1 MVMAKF
7 MKQQIGHAA
16 ITNPSLKP
24 SEVARGIGL
33 PVIPSAVDSASAH
46 LGKISREMKKAR
58 ECSGLTSKQWSP
70 TDFEEVA
77 NEIDEAD
84 ISKSADSQE
93 RIQIYKRYG
102 RPYLVAAGIEDG
114 IKFIFTMTPL
124 MAKIAAVS
132 EFIQTDITY
141 NDESREYPYLFNA
154 VAFDQ
159 ITMEYTVIARV
170 RLSQQSAEAY
180 ALSFRKIIA
189 KCKADCPEF
198 EIGTTLLGIMID
210 WSDAEIKGL
219 HLAVGKKQAEELL
232 KGCKVHWL
240 RSCQRVA
247 DRVSSSPNKQLE
259 RRVFLEICRKIKTL
273 DSRVDVVACFESL
286 CGVRSVSNLL
296 QKLPSL
302 CTIQEATI
310 IDEQCNW
317 SVAKHWAQWWTRAT
331 HLKMLSQIFSDM
343 SSSVWNKCPSSTNA
357 VERKNKDCKS
367 DKAPLKLA
375 MISVYKLDKLAC
387 FKHMAAE
394 EGTSISYRRKTEEA
408 RKANAEARQRQRM
421 KVGKPDHNA
430 EHGPPDRVTNFN
442 MGNSRKRKASED
454 KQCTTLKMKA
464 SAVDKTANSEPASKE
479 KRSKPITVE
488 NSKIQFTPNTQP
500 EVMGRRVKM
509 KFQITDTDTEETF
522 EGVIA
527 SYNGMTGKFGVYFPS
542 DGETVDVSLSDDN
555 LEIID

>member
-1 MVMAKF
+1 
-7 MKQQIGHAA
+7 
-16 ITNPSLKP
+16 
-24 SEVARGIGL
+24 
-33 PVIPSAVDSASAH
+33 
-46 LGKISREMKKAR
+46 
-58 ECSGLTSKQWSP
+58 
-70 TDFEEVA
+70 
-77 NEIDEAD
+77 
-84 ISKSADSQE
+84 
-93 RIQIYKRYG
+93 
-102 RPYLVAAGIEDG
+102 
-114 IKFIFTMTPL
+114 MTPL

-141 NDESREYPYLFNA
+141 DESREYPYLFNA

-273 DSRVDVVACFESL
+273 DSRVDVVACFELL

-394 EGTSISYRRKTEEA
+394 EGTSISYRRKTEA

-454 KQCTTLKMKA
+454 KQCTTLKTKA
-464 SAVDKTANSEPASKE
+464 SAVDKTANRHQK
-479 KRSKPITVE
+479 KK
-488 NSKIQFTPNTQP
+488 
-500 EVMGRRVKM
+500 
-509 KFQITDTDTEETF
+509 DL
-522 EGVIA
+522 
-527 SYNGMTGKFGVYFPS
+527 
-542 DGETVDVSLSDDN
+542 SLSLLKIVKFN
-555 LEIID
+555 LHLTPSLK